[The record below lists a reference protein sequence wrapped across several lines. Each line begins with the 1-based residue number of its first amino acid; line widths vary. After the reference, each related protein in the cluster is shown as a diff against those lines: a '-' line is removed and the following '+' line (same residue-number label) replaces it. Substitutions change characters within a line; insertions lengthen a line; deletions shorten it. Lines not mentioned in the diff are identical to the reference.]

1 MSEYVN
7 YKGKLKLIHKKENET
22 YGDFCKRVA
31 LTCPGCDE
39 NLPSYYDTWEEYLI
53 YEFYDYYVVVG
64 ENVYRIMSKQQI
76 DYDESTF
83 DLTKLQDEEYKY
95 NVRYYNGGC
104 CFSEAIQYAFKEN
117 EVI

>member
-1 MSEYVN
+1 MSDYVN
-7 YKGKLKLIHKKENET
+7 YRGKLKLIRKEDNET
-22 YGDFCKRVA
+22 YDDFCKRLA

-39 NLPSYYDTWEEYLI
+39 NLPSYYDTWEEYLV

-64 ENVYRIMSKQQI
+64 ENVYKIMSKEQI
-76 DYDESTF
+76 DYNESTF

-117 EVI
+117 EEE

>member
-7 YKGKLKLIHKKENET
+7 YKGKLKLIHKKGNET

-31 LTCPGCDE
+31 LTCPCCDE

-64 ENVYRIMSKQQI
+64 ENVYKIMSKQQI
-76 DYDESTF
+76 DYNESTF

-117 EVI
+117 EE

>member
-7 YKGKLKLIHKKENET
+7 YRGKLKLIHKKENET

-64 ENVYRIMSKQQI
+64 EMCIGLCQNNKLIMMSPLLI
-76 DYDESTF
+76 
-83 DLTKLQDEEYKY
+83 
-95 NVRYYNGGC
+95 
-104 CFSEAIQYAFKEN
+104 
-117 EVI
+117 

>member
-1 MSEYVN
+1 M
-7 YKGKLKLIHKKENET
+7 
-22 YGDFCKRVA
+22 
-31 LTCPGCDE
+31 
-39 NLPSYYDTWEEYLI
+39 PSYYDTWEEYLI
-53 YEFYDYYVVVG
+53 CEFYDYYVVVG
-64 ENVYRIMSKQQI
+64 ENVYRIISKQQI

-117 EVI
+117 EE